1 MEDIRDVV
9 IIVFGIGATVATIT
23 VLTLGL
29 LLFRKIT
36 AVIDSAKATMNGV
49 EAFSRDILGPVARA
63 SSMLATFRRV
73 IASLLGQDKREPEG
87 ADDGR

>member
-23 VLTLGL
+23 VLVLGL
-29 LLFRKIT
+29 LLFRKIA

-49 EAFSRDILGPVARA
+49 EAFSRDILEPVARA
-63 SSMLATFRRV
+63 SSILTTFRRV
-73 IASLLGQDKREPEG
+73 MAVLLGQDKREPEG
-87 ADDGR
+87 ADNG